1 LRKRKPD
8 LHKGDCGHVLVI
20 GGSSGLTGA
29 ACLSAEAALRA
40 GAGLVTVGVPQ
51 SLNSIFEIKLTE
63 AMSLPLADSQ
73 GSLSLKAFGQIK
85 HFLNKVDVILLGP
98 GASRLSDT
106 ERLIVKIVKEVNKP
120 MVVDA
125 DALNALSGNL
135 KVLDKR
141 KAKQIVLTPHL
152 GEFSRLTNTGKE
164 EIKKTKRELVKKFAF
179 RYNLILVLKGHRTLI
194 TDGRKVYENHTG
206 NSGMATA
213 GMGDVLAGMIAGMI
227 AQGVSCLEA
236 ARFGVYLHGLSGDL
250 AGKQK
255 TDICLLASD
264 LIEYLPEAVKKV
276 RKSSPA

>member
-164 EIKKTKRELVKKFAF
+164 EIKKTKRELVKKFAL
-179 RYNLILVLKGHRTLI
+179 RYNLTLVLKGNRTLVS
-194 TDGRKVYENHTG
+194 DGRRTFENNTG
-206 NSGMATA
+206 NPGMATA
-213 GMGDVLAGMIAGMI
+213 GTGVVLSGIISGLLV
-227 AQGVSCLEA
+227 QGIDQFQA
-236 ARFGVYLHGLSGDL
+236 AKLGVYLHGLSGDY
-250 AGKQK
+250 AARDK
-255 TDICLLASD
+255 TQNCLIASD
-264 LIEYLPEAVKKV
+264 IIDYLPSVVKSLLK
-276 RKSSPA
+276 KS